1 MWAPAESVKVRP
13 RTLPSAAPLFTH
25 FLLLAANKRRQCFL
39 PCFSQITTPFE
50 SVFIVE
56 ISYRRPC
63 ALYQEPECF
72 LQILS
77 SGKSNESF
85 VPFCLPRMMPAL
97 VNPAHCCCVAGGQ
110 DVRIP
115 IPVDRLA
122 PISLLLL
129 LLGTFSLDA
138 QWGLAAMR
146 PAILGT
152 GKCFASGNKQENEAN
167 INISF
172 TFFFF
177 FTC

>member
-1 MWAPAESVKVRP
+1 MLQP
-13 RTLPSAAPLFTH
+13 R
-25 FLLLAANKRRQCFL
+25 
-39 PCFSQITTPFE
+39 FSQIIIPFE

-56 ISYRRPC
+56 ISYRLPC
-63 ALYQEPECF
+63 ALYQELECF

-77 SGKSNESF
+77 LGKSSGSF
-85 VPFCLPRMMPAL
+85 VSFCLPRMMPLL

-115 IPVDRLA
+115 IPADRLA
-122 PISLLLL
+122 LISLLLL
-129 LLGTFSLDA
+129 LLGTLSLDA

-146 PAILGT
+146 PAILWT
-152 GKCFASGNKQENEAN
+152 GKCFASGNKQENEGN

-177 FTC
+177 LLAN